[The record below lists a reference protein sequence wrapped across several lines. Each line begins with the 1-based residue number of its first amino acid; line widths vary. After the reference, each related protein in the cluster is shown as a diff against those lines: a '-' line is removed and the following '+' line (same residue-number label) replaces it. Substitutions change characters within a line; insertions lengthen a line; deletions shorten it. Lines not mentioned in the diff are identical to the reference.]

1 VEDFY
6 RKRIQHRATDG
17 EPLLGTP
24 DIQSLADLAN
34 AYNYVS
40 AIRLVP
46 FEYDTVIRL
55 AIILVAPFLPL
66 TLTMIPFERIVDH
79 VVKLVF

>member
-1 VEDFY
+1 
-6 RKRIQHRATDG
+6 
-17 EPLLGTP
+17 
-24 DIQSLADLAN
+24 LAN